1 MYLTFSEP
9 SEASFRTLVNCGS
22 SSGRIGQSAVISPE
36 FIRFPPING
45 GHVYRNNNELLDQ
58 CIDVWDVWQT
68 CLQGPRHVTS
78 SVCPATAS
86 HVHGHQEAT

>member
-22 SSGRIGQSAVISPE
+22 SSGRIGQSAGISPE

-45 GHVYRNNNELLDQ
+45 GHVYRNINELLD
-58 CIDVWDVWQT
+58 
-68 CLQGPRHVTS
+68 
-78 SVCPATAS
+78 
-86 HVHGHQEAT
+86 